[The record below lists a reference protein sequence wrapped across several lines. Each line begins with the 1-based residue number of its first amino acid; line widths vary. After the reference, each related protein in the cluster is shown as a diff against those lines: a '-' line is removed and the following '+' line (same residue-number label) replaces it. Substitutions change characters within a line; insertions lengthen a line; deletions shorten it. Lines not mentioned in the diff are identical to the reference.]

1 MITARPRRRA
11 VCAYCMTAFGER
23 CAETT
28 CTSYG
33 ISKLA
38 SRSAALSI
46 VSQSLSLPMR
56 MPTCGRP
63 SRTAMLPVLSLR
75 RQRAMADVAPEVHP
89 RPADLVDG
97 GVRLG
102 HRPVDRV
109 AECRDAEHAATVG
122 DQTAVVDPRTRVED
136 HAVGPARE
144 ALEPVDRPAA
154 LDGTRVPLRG
164 EHDAHRRA
172 RVPLERLAGEPP
184 LARAR
189 EEVEQIGAESYE
201 ENLRLGVAEADVELE
216 DLRAPVLHHE
226 TGVQHARVRRALLRE
241 RLDDGSDDLLHDL
254 GLERRRDDGCRRV
267 GAHAAGVRALVAV
280 EDALVVLGRRE
291 RHDRRPVRERHERD
305 LVALEELLDD
315 HAAAGVAE
323 EPSPHELVDRLLGLG
338 DRAADEDALAAGE
351 AVRLDDDGRTDL
363 VRVAG
368 R

>member
-38 SRSAALSI
+38 SRSAAPSI
-46 VSQSLSLPMR
+46 VSQSLSLPIR

-102 HRPVDRV
+102 HRRVDR
-109 AECRDAEHAATVG
+109 DTEHAATVG

-136 HAVGPARE
+136 RAVGPARE

-154 LDGTRVPLRG
+154 FDGTGVPLRG

-189 EEVEQIGAESYE
+189 EEVEQIGTES
-201 ENLRLGVAEADVELE
+201 
-216 DLRAPVLHHE
+216 
-226 TGVQHARVRRALLRE
+226 
-241 RLDDGSDDLLHDL
+241 
-254 GLERRRDDGCRRV
+254 
-267 GAHAAGVRALVAV
+267 
-280 EDALVVLGRRE
+280 
-291 RHDRRPVRERHERD
+291 
-305 LVALEELLDD
+305 
-315 HAAAGVAE
+315 
-323 EPSPHELVDRLLGLG
+323 
-338 DRAADEDALAAGE
+338 
-351 AVRLDDDGRTDL
+351 
-363 VRVAG
+363 
-368 R
+368 